1 MNVLISVDIEEE
13 IRSALAEYVTAY
25 VRPLPENFTTPS
37 VLIELMGG
45 TSENT
50 IDTFLVRISSRAKDN
65 ADALELLRAVLGIL
79 QNRTN
84 EQIGEL
90 RFSTEQNSKRI
101 QRSILLTI
109 TLLCARQTA
118 NIQHG
123 QSGIRNTLKLQWVGQ
138 MPALTQ
144 VRCLC
149 T

>member
-90 RFSTEQNSKRI
+90 RFSTEQNLMSWG
-101 QRSILLTI
+101 
-109 TLLCARQTA
+109 
-118 NIQHG
+118 ND
-123 QSGIRNTLKLQWVGQ
+123 
-138 MPALTQ
+138 P
-144 VRCLC
+144 VRPDLCLC
-149 T
+149 SATVTVLAHKKSVNIDES

>member
-65 ADALELLRAVLGIL
+65 ADALELLRTVLGIL
-79 QNRTN
+79 QNQTN

-90 RFSTEQNSKRI
+90 RFSTEQNLMSWG
-101 QRSILLTI
+101 
-109 TLLCARQTA
+109 
-118 NIQHG
+118 ND
-123 QSGIRNTLKLQWVGQ
+123 
-138 MPALTQ
+138 P
-144 VRCLC
+144 VRPDLCLC
-149 T
+149 SATVTVLAHKQIVNLDES

>member
-65 ADALELLRAVLGIL
+65 ADALELLRTVLGIL
-79 QNRTN
+79 QNQTN

-90 RFSTEQNSKRI
+90 RFSTEQNLMSWG
-101 QRSILLTI
+101 
-109 TLLCARQTA
+109 
-118 NIQHG
+118 ND
-123 QSGIRNTLKLQWVGQ
+123 
-138 MPALTQ
+138 P
-144 VRCLC
+144 VRPDLCLC
-149 T
+149 SATVTVLAHKKTVNLDES

>member
-13 IRSALAEYVTAY
+13 IRSALAEYVTTY

-90 RFSTEQNSKRI
+90 RFSTEQNLMSWG
-101 QRSILLTI
+101 
-109 TLLCARQTA
+109 
-118 NIQHG
+118 ND
-123 QSGIRNTLKLQWVGQ
+123 
-138 MPALTQ
+138 P
-144 VRCLC
+144 VRPDLCLC
-149 T
+149 SATVTVLAHKKSVNIDES

>member
-90 RFSTEQNSKRI
+90 RFSTEQNLMSWG
-101 QRSILLTI
+101 
-109 TLLCARQTA
+109 
-118 NIQHG
+118 ND
-123 QSGIRNTLKLQWVGQ
+123 
-138 MPALTQ
+138 P
-144 VRCLC
+144 VRPDLCLC
-149 T
+149 SAAVTVLAHKKSVNLDES

>member
-13 IRSALAEYVTAY
+13 IRSALAEYVMAY
-25 VRPLPENFTTPS
+25 VRPLPENFITPS

-65 ADALELLRAVLGIL
+65 ADALELLRTVLGIL

-90 RFSTEQNSKRI
+90 RFSTEQNLMSWG
-101 QRSILLTI
+101 
-109 TLLCARQTA
+109 
-118 NIQHG
+118 ND
-123 QSGIRNTLKLQWVGQ
+123 
-138 MPALTQ
+138 P
-144 VRCLC
+144 VRPDLCLC
-149 T
+149 SATVTVLAHKKTVNLDES

>member
-13 IRSALAEYVTAY
+13 IRSALAEYVAAY

-90 RFSTEQNSKRI
+90 RFSTEQNLMSWG
-101 QRSILLTI
+101 
-109 TLLCARQTA
+109 
-118 NIQHG
+118 ND
-123 QSGIRNTLKLQWVGQ
+123 
-138 MPALTQ
+138 P
-144 VRCLC
+144 VRPDLCLC
-149 T
+149 SATVTVLAHKKSVNIDES

>member
-90 RFSTEQNSKRI
+90 RFSTEQNLMSWG
-101 QRSILLTI
+101 
-109 TLLCARQTA
+109 
-118 NIQHG
+118 ND
-123 QSGIRNTLKLQWVGQ
+123 
-138 MPALTQ
+138 P
-144 VRCLC
+144 VRPDLCLC
-149 T
+149 SATVTVLAHKKTVNLDES